1 MPYTTLVLGGTG
13 FIGHHIV
20 RELIEHGHTV
30 RVLARPNGD
39 RSLLE
44 GMDVEIVDGELS
56 SSSLS
61 TALDGC
67 DALIHAAAHYPI
79 FSVNPDEESEIGRKQ
94 ILSVHE
100 ALDRHPVERFIYI
113 SGPAAV
119 GKYADDRP
127 EDEDAPWPEARL
139 KSAYARLKREMQDM
153 VLLDAHKHNAIA
165 VVPTGTFGPGDRK
178 PTTGQVII
186 DVAKNRLPV
195 TLKGNSNAVS
205 VFAVAE
211 GVRLALEKGRVG
223 RLYVL
228 GHENLTIPD
237 LLRRIAGIT
246 HGMAPLSALPPEFI
260 RPQAMIGEKIA
271 WRAGAAKPLVPVVG
285 VDFAL
290 YGAYLSS
297 DVAVQELGYDPST
310 YPLDDAIQQAYDWF
324 RDKGMV

>member
-20 RELIEHGHTV
+20 RELLEYGHTV
-30 RVLARPNGD
+30 RVLARPDGD

-44 GMDVEIVDGELS
+44 GMDVEIVDGNLT
-56 SSSLS
+56 SSSLMS
-61 TALDGC
+61 ALDGC
-67 DALIHAAAHYPI
+67 NALIHAAAHYPI
-79 FSVNPDEESEIGRKQ
+79 FSVDPDEESEIGRKQ
-94 ILSVHE
+94 ILSIHE
-100 ALDRHPVERFIYI
+100 ALDRHPVERFVYI

-119 GKYADDRP
+119 GKYDDGRA
-127 EDEDAPWPEARL
+127 EDEDAPWPEERM

-153 VLLDAHKHNAIA
+153 VLFAAQKHNALV

-211 GVRLALEKGRVG
+211 GVRLALEKGKVG

-228 GHENLTIPD
+228 GDENLTIPE
-237 LLRRIAGIT
+237 LLKRIASIT
-246 HGMAPLSALPPEFI
+246 HGMAPLSVLPPEFI
-260 RPQAMIGEKIA
+260 RPQALIGEKIA

-290 YGAYLSS
+290 YGSYLSS
-297 DVAVQELGYDPST
+297 DVATQELGYDPSK
-310 YPLDDAIQQAYDWF
+310 YSLDDAIRQAFEWF
-324 RDKGMV
+324 QDKGMV